1 MRKSIRLLALAVSAI
16 GPCGAALAQAPP
28 PAARD
33 SAFSWGLK
41 GGVNFANVLLAP
53 DLPPGSSKSARTG
66 FIGGAFAEAR
76 LSDTWSVQLEAF
88 YTQKGFEVTSA
99 SGQAT
104 YRLDYLELPLTA
116 KATFGSGPLRPYLF
130 AGPVVGFRLSASVET
145 GSSSSDFQDAT
156 RSTDLG
162 LDLGAGL
169 LYRLNPRTALLL
181 EGRYSVGLVNIFNTG
196 PAGGTVNTRDL
207 KILAGVTFALGT
219 SR

>member
-1 MRKSIRLLALAVSAI
+1 VRKTIRLLALVVSTL
-16 GPCGAALAQAPP
+16 GPCGAAPGPAPP
-28 PAARD
+28 SAARD

-53 DLPPGSSKSARTG
+53 DLPPGSSKSGRTG
-66 FIGGAFAEAR
+66 FLGGAFAEAR
-76 LSDTWSVQLEAF
+76 LSDTFSVQLEAF

-99 SGQAT
+99 VGKAT
-104 YRLDYLELPLTA
+104 YSLDYVELPLTA

-130 AGPVVGFRLSASVET
+130 AGPFVGFRLSANVET
-145 GSSSSDFQDAT
+145 GSGSADFKDST
-156 RSTDLG
+156 RTTDLG

-169 LYRLNPRTALLL
+169 LYRLNPGTALVF

-207 KILAGVTFALGT
+207 KILAGVSFALGT